1 MRYSFFLITIV
12 LSLTVQAQKSFT
24 LSGHIQDESSG
35 EQLIGATIYAK
46 EVNEGVGSNIYG
58 FYSLTLPASSYTIL
72 VSFIG
77 YNTQTF
83 EIDLTQNIRKDFN
96 LKAGLTLKEAVVTGE
111 EFNRIED
118 QVQMSKVEIPIDQ
131 IKRLPAIGG
140 EVDLLKALQLMPGV
154 QSGGEG
160 SSGLYVRGGSPDQ
173 NLILLDGVP
182 LYNVSHLFG
191 FFSVFN
197 ADAVRNISIT
207 KGGFPA
213 RFGGRLSSIVEIHM
227 KDGDMRDYHVD
238 GTVSLISSKL
248 TVEGPIVRDKASFMI
263 SGRRTYIDLL
273 LNPLIQNSANN
284 DPNITVDPR
293 YYFYDLNGKLN
304 WKISPRDR
312 IYFSFFSGLD
322 DFGINF
328 SENLEESSLNLDL
341 GLDWGNKVQS
351 LRWNHEWSPRLFSN
365 LSLIRSKYNFNT
377 GADATYGFLDQ
388 NINISARYAA
398 LYVSQIED
406 IGAKIDFDFSPS
418 SRHYIKYG
426 INYTNHT
433 FLPGVDSSFAT
444 FSIEGSPPD
453 TVYSSSG
460 GAIETKSDEI
470 FGYFEDEFEVF
481 DGLKVNLGM
490 HSAALFVD
498 DTSYISLQPRVSF
511 NYRLSQDYALKCS
524 YAKMS
529 QFVNLLSNEGVGQL
543 PTDLWVPATR
553 NVKPQLSRQVALGI
567 AKTYGDIELSIEGYY
582 KSMDGLLSYREG
594 ADFMFSAD
602 SSWENQV
609 TQGIGNSYGAEFL
622 LQKKKGTTSGWI
634 GYTLSWSN
642 RQFDEINSGLWYP
655 FTYDR
660 RHDLS
665 LVLNHKINDFWDLGL
680 VFVYGTGRSLTLT
693 ESSFETYVLDQSG
706 ENIIPIIGEVP
717 SSKNAYRLSPYHR
730 LDISLTKSKLSD
742 SGQRDLIFSA
752 YNVYNNVNP
761 FFALIRE
768 DENGN
773 AVLREFGLFPIIPS
787 IAWRFKF

>member
-83 EIDLTQNIRKDFN
+83 EVDLTQNIRKDFN

-284 DPNITVDPR
+284 DPNIAVDPR

-351 LRWNHEWSPRLFSN
+351 LRWNHEWGPRLFSN

-377 GADATYGFLDQ
+377 GADATYGFLDE
-388 NINISARYAA
+388 NMNVSARYAA

-406 IGAKIDFDFSPS
+406 IGAKLDFDFSPS

-481 DGLKVNLGM
+481 DRLNVNLGM
-490 HSAALFVD
+490 HAAALFVD

-511 NYRLSQDYALKCS
+511 NYKLSQDYALKLS

-529 QFVNLLSNEGVGQL
+529 QFVNL
-543 PTDLWVPATR
+543 
-553 NVKPQLSRQVALGI
+553 
-567 AKTYGDIELSIEGYY
+567 
-582 KSMDGLLSYREG
+582 
-594 ADFMFSAD
+594 
-602 SSWENQV
+602 
-609 TQGIGNSYGAEFL
+609 
-622 LQKKKGTTSGWI
+622 
-634 GYTLSWSN
+634 
-642 RQFDEINSGLWYP
+642 
-655 FTYDR
+655 
-660 RHDLS
+660 
-665 LVLNHKINDFWDLGL
+665 
-680 VFVYGTGRSLTLT
+680 
-693 ESSFETYVLDQSG
+693 
-706 ENIIPIIGEVP
+706 
-717 SSKNAYRLSPYHR
+717 
-730 LDISLTKSKLSD
+730 
-742 SGQRDLIFSA
+742 
-752 YNVYNNVNP
+752 
-761 FFALIRE
+761 
-768 DENGN
+768 
-773 AVLREFGLFPIIPS
+773 
-787 IAWRFKF
+787 